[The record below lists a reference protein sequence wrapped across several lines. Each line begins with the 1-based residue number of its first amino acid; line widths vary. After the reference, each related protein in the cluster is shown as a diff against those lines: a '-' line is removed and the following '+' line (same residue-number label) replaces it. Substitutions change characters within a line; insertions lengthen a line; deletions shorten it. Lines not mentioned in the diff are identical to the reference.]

1 MLFFATMDEDAGDNA
16 IIAQLMELAMQYS
29 LADAATLKC
38 GPPGNVE
45 WRLVSGSEWE
55 VVRPLMIDWLD
66 AKVLVIERM
75 IAQRRCADAVGELC
89 FSPDYGTEA
98 QDRLIEA
105 AEAEQSRAIRALYHA
120 KRDERYIAQ
129 QLEALGFNVAN

>member
-1 MLFFATMDEDAGDNA
+1 MDEDDGDNA

-29 LADAATLKC
+29 LADSATLMC
-38 GPPGNVE
+38 GPTGNVK

-66 AKVLVIERM
+66 ARVLEIER
-75 IAQRRCADAVGELC
+75 ATALRRCTDAFMELC
-89 FSPDYGTEA
+89 RSSDYGTDA
-98 QDRLIEA
+98 HNHLIEVA
-105 AEAEQSRAIRALYHA
+105 LADQARAKRSLYHA

-129 QLEALGFNVAN
+129 QLEALGVNVAN